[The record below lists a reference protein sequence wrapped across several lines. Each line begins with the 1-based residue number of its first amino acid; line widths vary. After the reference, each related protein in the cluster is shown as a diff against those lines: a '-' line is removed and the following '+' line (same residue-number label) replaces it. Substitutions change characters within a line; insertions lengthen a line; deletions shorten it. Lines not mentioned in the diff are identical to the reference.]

1 MEQTYTWTYN
11 VIRSCNNDYHFDCAD
26 ALIDLFARKYGDGSN
41 QVLELKM
48 LRADKWVSIHGILM

>member
-26 ALIDLFARKYGDGSN
+26 ALIDLFARKYGEGSN
-41 QVLELKM
+41 QVLQLKM
-48 LRADKWVSIHGILM
+48 LRADKSVSIHGILN

>member
-26 ALIDLFARKYGDGSN
+26 ALIHLFARKYGENSH
-41 QVLELKM
+41 QVLQLKM
-48 LRADKWVSIHGILM
+48 LRADKWVSVHGILM